1 VSIHA
6 DDEFSL
12 RIALE
17 SELDDVVPRDGL
29 AAVVIARHRRG
40 RRRRVAGAVGLV
52 VAFAG
57 IGVPLGLAA
66 ASGGAPAHS
75 GPVVLHLDSY
85 TLRLPGGWHL
95 SDARTGSCAAAIGD
109 ARPGPAAQP
118 RSPGSGT
125 DTAVAAVSSGGCV
138 LMLLTAPFSTR
149 ATGDPNIPRGA
160 REVPLGRYKAWL
172 VPPGYSRPG
181 DGAGLVIEGSAP
193 GGRVQDLVI
202 GSSGL
207 SRTALE
213 SLVSANLSKAALSG
227 SPNRRGYRGGKD
239 ELSSGY
245 GNFRCGRSGLLV

>member
-17 SELDDVVPRDGL
+17 SELDDVMPRDGL

-57 IGVPLGLAA
+57 IGVPLGLACA
-66 ASGGAPAHS
+66 PGGAPARS

-85 TLRLPGGWHL
+85 TLRLPGGWHA
-95 SDARTGSCAAAIGD
+95 SDARTGPCATAIGD
-109 ARPGPAAQP
+109 AGPGPAAQP
-118 RSPGSGT
+118 RSSEAGA
-125 DTAVAAVSSGGCV
+125 DTAVAAASSGGCV
-138 LMLLTAPFSTR
+138 LMLLTAPFGTR
-149 ATGDPNIPRGA
+149 TTGDPHIPRGA
-160 REVPLGRYKAWL
+160 REVPLGRYHAWP
-172 VPPGYSRPG
+172 VPQGHSRPG

-193 GGRVQDLVI
+193 DGQVQDLVI

-207 SRTALE
+207 SQAALE
-213 SLVSANLSKAALSG
+213 SLVSANLSKAA
-227 SPNRRGYRGGKD
+227 
-239 ELSSGY
+239 
-245 GNFRCGRSGLLV
+245 